1 MKGSTCQLWNSLLWP
16 IYVIN
21 SVDDTKLPYSTIP
34 QTQRWQHKGSG
45 YYMYS
50 RIVQENRKV
59 FVYLLYRFLL
69 GSCLQRNLRMHAGH
83 AVEVCWQSKELSVV
97 EYASQGNYPTNLQKK
112 AQVLSAHS
120 NRLNTCVCTCTWH
133 VHVLWVTEKR
143 GVVYTG

>member
-1 MKGSTCQLWNSLLWP
+1 
-16 IYVIN
+16 
-21 SVDDTKLPYSTIP
+21 
-34 QTQRWQHKGSG
+34 
-45 YYMYS
+45 MYS

-69 GSCLQRNLRMHAGH
+69 GSCLQRNLRMHAGR

-120 NRLNTCVCTCTWH
+120 NRLNTCVCTYTVSDRKERSG
-133 VHVLWVTEKR
+133 VHWLKL
-143 GVVYTG
+143 